1 MKRVWMLTA
10 ALLLILTGCAGAAD
24 PQSLAYLEDVMAIAA
39 YEEIPDEEIPNA
51 CWDGTYGND
60 NRTITLTQGDDGSL
74 QYLFSDG
81 DAGHMAEVTGA
92 AAKTEELFFSL
103 SGDTL
108 SVVGGIYT
116 GNYDRQ

>member
-10 ALLLILTGCAGAAD
+10 VLLLVMVGCTGAED
-24 PQSLAYLEDVMAIAA
+24 PQSLAALEDVMAIAA
-39 YEEIPDEEIPNA
+39 YEIPNEEVPTA
-51 CWDGTYGND
+51 CWDGTYGNVS
-60 NRTITLTQGDDGSL
+60 RTITLTQGADGSL
-74 QYLFSDG
+74 QYCFSDG
-81 DAGHMAEVTGA
+81 DAGSAAEVTGA
-92 AAKTEELFFSL
+92 AAKAEELYFSL